1 MNKGAGPVRGWEGRT
16 AFFHYGP
23 RGQGLVSR
31 RAGGEGGIRG
41 CRGGMLRMAL
51 WSGREQEVFGKFT
64 FHQQNVNLSQTLLP
78 YNGAATETEPASIQ
92 TKKEG
97 IPT

>member
-1 MNKGAGPVRGWEGRT
+1 MNKGAAPVRGWEGRT

-23 RGQGLVSR
+23 RGKGLISR
-31 RAGGEGGIRG
+31 RAGGEGGSVDAG
-41 CRGGMLRMAL
+41 VCMLRMAL
-51 WSGREQEVFGKFT
+51 WSGCEQEVFREFT

-78 YNGAATETEPASIQ
+78 YNGAATEKELASIQ
-92 TKKEG
+92 TEKEG